1 MAEDEKT
8 YTIRCRLC
16 ERDFEVVGYRRRA
29 LTRLCPYCAEVVA
42 KVRHRVRDARRA
54 RGGAKTA
61 PCHRGPYDQVS
72 DDALMSA
79 RKKPRG
85 CSDVRWRIE
94 LRRRRNAAF
103 YGLFGDKP

>member
-1 MAEDEKT
+1 
-8 YTIRCRLC
+8 
-16 ERDFEVVGYRRRA
+16 
-29 LTRLCPYCAEVVA
+29 
-42 KVRHRVRDARRA
+42 
-54 RGGAKTA
+54 
-61 PCHRGPYDQVS
+61 VS

-103 YGLFGDKP
+103 YGLFGDMP